1 MIKKLKSIQWREL
14 IIQMVSVSFGVLF
27 ALWINQWREEQKE
40 ERDQGHALQ
49 SIANEIAF
57 NKQFLNSR
65 LDYYSTVLN
74 AIDSLESTPDVK
86 SKDSRIAEFHG
97 LRPPFL
103 RRSSFDLGLNTGM
116 IRHFDYELSDD
127 ISTIY
132 AFQDFFLKVVE
143 MQVSAY
149 IGQMSN
155 PKENQGLDEIYEI
168 FKDWETMGKELIG
181 TYDTISKRLPSAN
194 RKMNQ

>member
-1 MIKKLKSIQWREL
+1 MFKKLKSIQWREL

-27 ALWINQWREEQKE
+27 ALWINQWREDQKE
-40 ERDQGHALQ
+40 KKDQGHALQ

-57 NKQFLNSR
+57 NKQFLSSR
-65 LDYYSTVLN
+65 LDYYTTVLH
-74 AIDSLESTPDVK
+74 AIDSLNSIPDIQ
-86 SKDSRIAEFHG
+86 SHYTEIAEYHG

-132 AFQDFFLKVVE
+132 AFQDFFLNVVE

-149 IGQMSN
+149 ISQTSN
-155 PKENQGLDEIYEI
+155 SKKNQVPDEIYEI
-168 FKDWETMGKELIG
+168 FKDWKTMGEELIG
-181 TYDTISKRLPSAN
+181 TYEIISNRLPSAN
-194 RKMNQ
+194 HKMNQ